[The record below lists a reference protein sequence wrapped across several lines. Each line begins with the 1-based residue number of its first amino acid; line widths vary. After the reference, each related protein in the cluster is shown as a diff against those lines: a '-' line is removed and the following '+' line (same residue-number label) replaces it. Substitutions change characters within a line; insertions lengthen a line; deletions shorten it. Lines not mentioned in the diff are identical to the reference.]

1 MEAILTLHL
10 FFIIHIHVRLQHHAD
25 WKPFHQ
31 LVVITL
37 IPKRWFED
45 LGIPSS
51 KKEWDEMWREADKG
65 LFKLSSKE
73 LSHFTCQNLSNA
85 PKHVLNHAR
94 RLLANAANASQ
105 IRLDIR
111 FHNLLVH
118 LKVARNLGDCMVKP
132 EISSCIKKNLT
143 FNSHFGKCGKSS
155 HASKILTWP
164 MYQVF
169 ARKHLLKLLHRLVA
183 GRISSNSSMVFN
195 LVASK
200 ASTAHD

>member
-37 IPKRWFED
+37 ISKRWFED
-45 LGIPSS
+45 LSIPSR

-65 LFKLSSKE
+65 LKLFPKNC
-73 LSHFTCQNLSNA
+73 HFTCQNLSNA
-85 PKHVLNHAR
+85 PKHVLNHAQ

-105 IRLDIR
+105 IRLHIR

-118 LKVARNLGDCMVKP
+118 LKVARNLGDCMVEP
-132 EISSCIKKNLT
+132 EISSCIKKTQRPILMLASVGNRLMHPRSWHDPCT
-143 FNSHFGKCGKSS
+143 KSLPGS
-155 HASKILTWP
+155 ISWSCSIVLS
-164 MYQVF
+164 
-169 ARKHLLKLLHRLVA
+169 LA
-183 GRISSNSSMVFN
+183 GYPPTVPWF
-195 LVASK
+195 
-200 ASTAHD
+200 ST